1 MKAFALPEACS
12 STSSA
17 SSSSATTRKRCSTA
31 SPAHSNVCAPFLY
44 WIAVAHDTHAA
55 ERLPA
60 PSRSTKRPISQNLPA
75 LGGPHR

>member
-1 MKAFALPEACS
+1 
-12 STSSA
+12 
-17 SSSSATTRKRCSTA
+17 
-31 SPAHSNVCAPFLY
+31 
-44 WIAVAHDTHAA
+44 VAHDTHAA